1 MTLISR
7 NVNVELDHSAL
18 RVFQGR
24 LFFFFFYM
32 LNSFIDEKDHAIKI
46 FQEMGAVV
54 QRS

>member
-18 RVFQGR
+18 RVFRG
-24 LFFFFFYM
+24 FFFFFYM

>member
-24 LFFFFFYM
+24 LFFFYM